1 MGGWIFAVNVRKNI
15 ASSLAKNNVWNWCF
29 TDASFLCGK
38 MNEWIAHCLKPS
50 SFKMFNENEGT
61 TYGKCG
67 LKSGLKKQK
76 PGMPTEGQT
85 GYGGAWCCVTYR
97 RE

>member
-1 MGGWIFAVNVRKNI
+1 
-15 ASSLAKNNVWNWCF
+15 
-29 TDASFLCGK
+29 
-38 MNEWIAHCLKPS
+38 
-50 SFKMFNENEGT
+50 MFNENEGT